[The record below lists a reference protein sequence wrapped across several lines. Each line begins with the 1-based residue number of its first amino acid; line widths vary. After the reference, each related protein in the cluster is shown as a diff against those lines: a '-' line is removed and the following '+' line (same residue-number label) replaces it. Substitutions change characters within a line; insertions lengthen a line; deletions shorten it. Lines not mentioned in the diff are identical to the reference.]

1 MEYETNLYLLSKTR
15 QTTKRALPL
24 GTIKAR
30 TKRGEQELKHF
41 NILTLWERMTVISF
55 RLNKRCGVITKTNT
69 GRITRNPE
77 QVSQT
82 DAIAIL

>member
-1 MEYETNLYLLSKTR
+1 MEYETNFYLLSKTR
-15 QTTKRALPL
+15 QATKRALPL

-30 TKRGEQELKHF
+30 TEKGEQERKHF
-41 NILTLWERMTVISF
+41 NILTLWEKMTVINF
-55 RLNKRCGVITKTNT
+55 RLNKRCGVTTKTNT
-69 GRITRNPE
+69 GRMTCNPA